1 METLNLDYMWI
12 GESGYGLSQ
21 SGSIT
26 TVLRTDD
33 DVKHNNYQLRSSWT
47 ALKQLPQK
55 ISTSSTLF
63 QTFV

>member
-33 DVKHNNYQLRSSWT
+33 DVKHNNYQLRSS
-47 ALKQLPQK
+47 
-55 ISTSSTLF
+55 
-63 QTFV
+63 